1 MRVRPCICLYL
12 AMLTY
17 PYDLVD
23 IAEIPVQEGL
33 VAKWDFDETTG
44 QVARDSKGE
53 LHGDLINFGDEASHW
68 VSGRVGGAISFNGSN
83 HIEVTDDPS
92 IGGDIQSAMTIMAW
106 FKSNVALDAGGAG
119 NRMLEKGS
127 SYFFLQGVGSG
138 GMNFLFKDGG
148 ANRTATIGES
158 L

>member
-1 MRVRPCICLYL
+1 
-12 AMLTY
+12 MLTY
-17 PYDLVD
+17 AYDLVD
-23 IAEIPVQEGL
+23 SAEIPVQEGL
-33 VAKWDFDETTG
+33 VAKWDFDESKG
-44 QVARDSKGE
+44 QVSRDSKGE
-53 LHGDLINFGDEASHW
+53 LHGDLINFRDESSHW
-68 VSGRVGGAISFNGSN
+68 ISGRVGGAISFNGSN
-83 HIEVTDDPS
+83 HIEVADDPS

-127 SYFFLQGVGSG
+127 RYFFLQGVGSG
-138 GMNFLFKDGG
+138 GMNFLVKDGG